1 MVLASWARR
10 CYDAVTYNPV
20 CPGKMGSTP
29 AFESCTEFTHWNKKR
44 EKLVCVWGGGGGGEG
59 VRLRHHRDQCGD
71 TDPARL
77 LVKSVYVLIY
87 LL

>member
-1 MVLASWARR
+1 M
-10 CYDAVTYNPV
+10 
-20 CPGKMGSTP
+20 TP
-29 AFESCTEFTHWNKKR
+29 LPIIPFAPEKWVVRQHLSHAQSSHIGIKR
-44 EKLVCVWGGGGGGEG
+44 EKNWCVCGGGGGGGEG